1 MTDALRAAPEPNR
14 SSNEVRLET
23 DAFVP
28 ATNEFAPAT
37 LADAGLWIQPPRS
50 KSASEAASTA
60 AIAIAAKAN
69 AALAN
74 NGAPRLEAGP
84 ACLVVKLSIRP
95 RLGAPKSP
103 LIP

>member
-1 MTDALRAAPEPNR
+1 MTDELRAAPEPNR
-14 SSNEVRLET
+14 SSNEV
-23 DAFVP
+23 VP
-28 ATNEFAPAT
+28 ATDEFAPSTNEFAPAT
-37 LADAGLWIQPPRS
+37 LADAGLWIQPARS
-50 KSASEAASTA
+50 KSVIEAASSD

-74 NGAPRLEAGP
+74 NGAPRLDARP
-84 ACLVVKLSIRP
+84 AFLVVKLSIRP

>member
-1 MTDALRAAPEPNR
+1 
-14 SSNEVRLET
+14 
-23 DAFVP
+23 
-28 ATNEFAPAT
+28 
-37 LADAGLWIQPPRS
+37 LADAGLWIQPARS
-50 KSASEAASTA
+50 KSVIEAANTD

-74 NGAPRLEAGP
+74 NGAPRLDPGP
-84 ACLVVKLSIRP
+84 AFLGVKLSIRP